1 MGVLELRDLC
11 VGYALGN
18 GDALAVD
25 KVSLSIGEGEYLGLV
40 GESGCGKSTIAKA
53 ILGILPTNGRVVLG

>member
-18 GDALAVD
+18 GAALAVD

-40 GESGCGKSTIAKA
+40 GEFGLRQVDDCQGHSRHSAHQRE
-53 ILGILPTNGRVVLG
+53 GRVG